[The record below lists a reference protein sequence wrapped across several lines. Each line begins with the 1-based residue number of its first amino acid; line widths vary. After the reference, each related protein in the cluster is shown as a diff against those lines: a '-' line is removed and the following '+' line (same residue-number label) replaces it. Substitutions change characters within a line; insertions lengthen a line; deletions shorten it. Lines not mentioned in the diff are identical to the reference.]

1 MTTNVRDL
9 IRSLPL
15 KEMDGTLLAAEIRE
29 RSRTLWPVSQ
39 FKDYDVNTVD
49 YAIDF
54 AAYFHREQRRRNR
67 GDLPKDPY
75 INHPL
80 RNALRLLR
88 YGVTDIGVV
97 IAAILHD
104 TLEDCKAEMAKA
116 NGYPETGDPHGIPTY
131 DYAYDL
137 IERSFGVDV
146 AMLVE
151 SVTNPTWTSGST
163 KAQKRA
169 EYIKNVTKEIKDPRV
184 WLIKFADW
192 VDNAAGLYHNVGG
205 KEMVE
210 HLTAKYLPLADIF
223 LREFDSHVHALITPD
238 GFEAIQKH
246 IEQGRASLTKLAEE
260 A

>member
-29 RSRTLWPVSQ
+29 RSRTLWPISE
-39 FKDYDVNTVD
+39 FKDLDSATVD

-75 INHPL
+75 VNHPL

-88 YGVTDIGVV
+88 YGVTDIGIV

-104 TLEDCKAEMAKA
+104 TLEDCEAEMAMA
-116 NGYPETGDPHGIPTY
+116 AGYPEGGDPHGLPAY
-131 DYAYDL
+131 DYAYDFL
-137 IERSFGVDV
+137 ERSFGVSIGV
-146 AMLVE
+146 LVE
-151 SVTNPTWTSGST
+151 AVTNPAWTVGST
-163 KAQKRA
+163 KAQKR
-169 EYIKNVTKEIKDPRV
+169 EQYISNVSEEIKNPRV

-223 LREFDSHVHALITPD
+223 LREFNSHVHDLITPD
-238 GFEAIQKH
+238 GFEAIQRH

>member
-29 RSRTLWPVSQ
+29 RSRTLWPISQ
-39 FKDYDVNTVD
+39 FKDHDSATVD

-75 INHPL
+75 VNHPL

-88 YGVTDIGVV
+88 YGVTDIAVV

-104 TLEDCKAEMAKA
+104 TLEDCEAEMARA
-116 NGYPETGDPHGIPTY
+116 GGYPEGGDQYGIPAY
-131 DYAYDL
+131 DYAYGY
-137 IERSFGVDV
+137 IELSFGDDV

-151 SVTNPTWTSGST
+151 YVTNPEWIPGST
-163 KAQKRA
+163 KAEKR
-169 EYIKNVTKEIKDPRV
+169 EQYISNVSEEIKNPRV
-184 WLIKFADW
+184 WLVKFADW

-223 LREFDSHVHALITPD
+223 LREFNSHVHALITPE